1 MSMTSVETLD
11 LTTIGH
17 IVQER
22 VIFPD
27 RESDLVLGSPP
38 AYTGVTA
45 ARLGAKVGIVTRI
58 GTDMPGRLLQP
69 FSDAGC
75 DTRGIHQLDGE
86 TTTTTRLVY
95 SEGGDKNIEFPA
107 KASPIRLGDLPEDFR
122 SARLHYIA
130 TMDHDVPVEEI
141 AAIASLGKEMAIDLG
156 GYGGAHCIPVERPP
170 GVPDEVPEICKHMH
184 IVKASD
190 EDCRK
195 IMADPETDDEELG
208 RRILDWG
215 ARIFVATRGSEGAL
229 VLTRENRW
237 VIPPYQGNA
246 IDPTGG
252 GDTFMAGYLVA
263 YLRTGDP
270 EFAGRFGAAT
280 ALCAI
285 EKTGGVTAAR
295 MPTTEMVEECMK
307 RPTLNV

>member
-1 MSMTSVETLD
+1 
-11 LTTIGH
+11 
-17 IVQER
+17 
-22 VIFPD
+22 
-27 RESDLVLGSPP
+27 
-38 AYTGVTA
+38 
-45 ARLGAKVGIVTRI
+45 
-58 GTDMPGRLLQP
+58 
-69 FSDAGC
+69 
-75 DTRGIHQLDGE
+75 
-86 TTTTTRLVY
+86 
-95 SEGGDKNIEFPA
+95 
-107 KASPIRLGDLPEDFR
+107 
-122 SARLHYIA
+122 
-130 TMDHDVPVEEI
+130 MDHDVPVDQI
-141 AAIASLGKEMAIDLG
+141 AAIAGLGQQMGIDLG

-195 IMADPETDDEELG
+195 IMADSDTDDEELG
-208 RRILDWG
+208 RQILGWG
-215 ARIFVATRGSEGAL
+215 ADIFVATRGSRGAL
-229 VLTRENRW
+229 VLTKSDRW
-237 VIPPYQGNA
+237 EIPPYQGNA

-285 EKTGGVTAAR
+285 EKTGGVTAER

-307 RPTLNV
+307 RPTMPLS

>member
-1 MSMTSVETLD
+1 MAQALD
-11 LTTIGH
+11 LTAIGH

-45 ARLGAKVGIVTRI
+45 ARLGAQVGIVTRI
-58 GTDMPGRLLQP
+58 GSDMPGHLLDP
-69 FSDAGC
+69 FRDSGC
-75 DTRGIHQLDGE
+75 DTTGIHVLEGE
-86 TTTTTRLVY
+86 PTTATRLIY
-95 SEGGDKNIEFPA
+95 GESGDKTIEFPA
-107 KASPIRLGDLPEDFR
+107 KANPITLENLPESFR
-122 SARLHYIA
+122 DARMHYIA
-130 TMDHDVPVEEI
+130 TMDHDVPVDQI
-141 AAIASLGKEMAIDLG
+141 AAIAGLGRQMGIDLG

-170 GVPDEVPEICKHMH
+170 GVPDEIPEICKHMH

-195 IMADPETDDEELG
+195 IMADPDTDDEELG
-208 RRILDWG
+208 RQILDWG
-215 ARIFVATRGSEGAL
+215 ADIFVATRGSQGAL
-229 VLTRENRW
+229 VLTKDNRW

-285 EKTGGVTAAR
+285 EKTGGVTAER
-295 MPTTEMVEECMK
+295 MPTTAMVEECMK
-307 RPTLNV
+307 RPTVSLS